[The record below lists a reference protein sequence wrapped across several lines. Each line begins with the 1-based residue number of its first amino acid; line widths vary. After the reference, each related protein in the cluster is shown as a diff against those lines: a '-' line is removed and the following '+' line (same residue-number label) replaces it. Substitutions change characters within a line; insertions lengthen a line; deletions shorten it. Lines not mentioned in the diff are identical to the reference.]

1 MRKMAASAG
10 MILLIAYSV
19 IMGAMY
25 FKQDSMIYFPE
36 KDILQTPQ
44 NINLGYSEVN
54 FPAKDGVNISGWHIP
69 ANPERGV
76 LLLCHGNAGNISH
89 VTEHIRIFHEMG
101 LSVLAFD
108 YRGYGKSTGK
118 PSEEGTYLDA
128 EAAWDY
134 LIRQGNSPER
144 IIVYGQSLGGAVA
157 AETAVR
163 KNPVALIIE
172 SSFTS
177 MPDLG
182 AELYPWLPVK
192 LLLKYQYS
200 TATKIGTI
208 KSPKLIIHS
217 PDDEIVPFQQGRMLY
232 EKASQPR
239 DFLEIRGGHNDGFLL
254 SGAIYKDGLMK
265 FFEKYRI
272 SGEYEK

>member
-1 MRKMAASAG
+1 MKKMAASAG
-10 MILLIAYSV
+10 MIMLIVYSV

-36 KDILQTPQ
+36 KEIFQNPR
-44 NINLGYSEVN
+44 NINLDYREIN
-54 FPAKDGVNISGWHIP
+54 FPAKDGVNISGWYIP
-69 ANPERGV
+69 ADQEKGV

-89 VTEHIRIFHEMG
+89 VMEHIRIFHEMG

-108 YRGYGKSTGK
+108 YRGFGKSAGK

-134 LIRQGNSPER
+134 LIRQGNSPEK
-144 IIVYGQSLGGAVA
+144 IIVYGQSLGGAIA
-157 AETAVR
+157 AEIAVR

-177 MPDLG
+177 ISDIG
-182 AELYPWLPVK
+182 AQLYPWLPVK
-192 LLLKYQYS
+192 LLSKYQYS
-200 TATKIGTI
+200 TVAKIGMI
-208 KSPKLIIHS
+208 NSPKLIIHS
-217 PDDEIVPFQQGRMLY
+217 PDDEIVPFRHGRTLY
-232 EKASQPR
+232 EKSSQPK